1 MLMDLMNKQS
11 LQKETQPLELKMIEL
26 DQIIANEYNLYPIND
41 IEQLADDIKL
51 HGLQKPLEVFQ
62 DGDIYKLLGG
72 ERRLAAIQLLNC
84 ENQWDQPI
92 QCLVYPAPST
102 TNSEKLTIIR
112 SNAQREMSESDYLVI
127 IDELE
132 NIFEQTQPGG
142 RKVEWMSQYLDKS
155 PRTIHKLLNKLH
167 QKEQPKAS
175 EYDISK
181 ELKPIRFK
189 IDKLRKKADEGYIH
203 RYVDM
208 KDDNG
213 DYKQVDLLDLLD
225 KIDQIFSQII
235 ETNQEH

>member
-142 RKVEWMSQYLDKS
+142 QKVEWMSQYLDKS
-155 PRTIHKLLNKLH
+155 PRTIQKLLNKLH

-175 EYDISK
+175 EYDIIK

>member
-1 MLMDLMNKQS
+1 MDLMNKQS

-132 NIFEQTQPGG
+132 NIFKQTQPGG

-155 PRTIHKLLNKLH
+155 PRTIQKLLNKLH